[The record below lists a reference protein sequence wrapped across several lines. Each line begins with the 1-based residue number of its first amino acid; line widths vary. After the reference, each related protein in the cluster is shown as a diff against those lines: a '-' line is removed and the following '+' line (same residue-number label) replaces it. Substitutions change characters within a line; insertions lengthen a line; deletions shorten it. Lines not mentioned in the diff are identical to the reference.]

1 MIQPLGTHDAHPF
14 LGQDLP
20 WLLEQRA
27 LARRDHPF
35 IVWVPFEGPEQRWT
49 YGEFLARVQRIA
61 GGMQR
66 RGVKRGDRILIHL
79 DNCAE
84 ALLAW
89 YACAWLGA
97 VAVTTNAR
105 AAGDELAYYAEH
117 SEAVAGITQP
127 RLAELA
133 ARHCPGLQ
141 WLAVTATDGGDEPAF
156 APERATHFDAIDAD
170 PLPRRAPDPLAPCS
184 VQYTSGTTSRPKGVL
199 WTHANA
205 LWGARVNALHED
217 LRADD
222 VHLVHLPLFHTNAQ
236 AYSVLACLWVG
247 ATAVVLPRFSASRFW
262 PVSLAQ
268 RCTWTSL
275 VPFCVKALM
284 DQEVP
289 AHHYRLW
296 GSAVSEPPADAHFRV
311 KTIGWWG
318 MTETISHGIVGS
330 PQLPNRPLTIGR
342 PAPEYG
348 IAVVEDDAVP
358 VRDARHV
365 GPGGSGLLLVRGVRG
380 LSLFHEYLGN
390 PRATADAFD
399 PDGWF
404 RTGDRI
410 DVLDDGS
417 LRFGDRAKDMLK
429 VGGENVAASEIERVV
444 LQVAGVHECAV
455 VGRRHP
461 MLDEV
466 PVLFV
471 LPAAHAEGDL
481 LDRVRAACAAQ
492 LADFKQPHELRI
504 VRDFPRA
511 TLEKIAKAELRR
523 RLDAEA
529 AEDAAAPPVPPGA

>member
-1 MIQPLGTHDAHPF
+1 MPLLLTPQDAHPF
-14 LGQDLP
+14 MGMDLP

-27 LARRDHPF
+27 ATRRDHPF
-35 IVWVPFEGPEQRWT
+35 IVWVPFDGPEQRFS
-49 YGEFLARVQRIA
+49 YGQFLARVQRIA
-61 GGMQR
+61 GGLRQRGVR
-66 RGVKRGDRILIHL
+66 RGERVLIHL

-127 RLAELA
+127 RFAELV
-133 ARHCPGLQ
+133 ARSCTGLK
-141 WLAVTATDGGDEPAF
+141 WLAVTLDDNGTP
-156 APERATHFDAIDAD
+156 PEHAVERSLLFDALDAEA
-170 PLPRRAPDPLAPCS
+170 PPRPAPDPLAPCS

-205 LWGARVNALHED
+205 LWGARINALHED
-217 LRADD
+217 LRAED

-236 AYSVLACLWVG
+236 AYSVLACLWAG

-262 PVSLAQ
+262 PLSLAH
-268 RCTWTSL
+268 RCSWTSL

-284 DQEVP
+284 EHEVP
-289 AHHYRLW
+289 PHHYRLW
-296 GSAVSEPPADAHFRV
+296 GSAVNEPPTDAHFRV

-318 MTETISHGIVGS
+318 MTETITHGIVGS
-330 PQLPNRPLTIGR
+330 PHLPNRPLSIGR

-348 IAVVEDDAVP
+348 IAIVEDDAVP
-358 VRDARHV
+358 VREARHV
-365 GPGGSGLLLVRGVRG
+365 EAGGSGQLLIRGVRG

-390 PRATADAFD
+390 PRATADSFD
-399 PDGWF
+399 ADGWF

-410 DVLDDGS
+410 QILDDGS
-417 LRFGDRAKDMLK
+417 LQFGDRSKDMLK

-455 VGRRHP
+455 VGKRHE

-471 LPAAHAEGDL
+471 LPAAHADIDL
-481 LDRVRAACAAQ
+481 LERIAAACSAQ
-492 LADFKQPHELRI
+492 LADFKRPREMRL
-504 VRDFPRA
+504 VKDFPRS

-523 RLDAEA
+523 MLEDEA
-529 AEDAAAPPVPPGA
+529 TPGG